1 MASDLNRVILIGR
14 LTRDPELKYLQS
26 GTAVARFSIANN
38 RRYSTAGEKKE
49 QVSFFE
55 CIAWSKLAEMLTEYC
70 KKGQRIGI
78 EGRLQQRSW
87 DDQEGKKRSSVEIV
101 VENVQFLSTTKEGTK
116 ESSSDQ
122 PDFASPSPSE
132 DNAFTDDDIPF

>member
-26 GTAVARFSIANN
+26 GTAVARFSLANN

-49 QVSFFE
+49 QVSFFD

-101 VENVQFLSTTKEGTK
+101 VENVQFLSAKEGTK
-116 ESSSDQ
+116 EPSNEQ
-122 PDFASPSPSE
+122 PDFSSSTPAE
-132 DNAFTDDDIPF
+132 ENAFTDDDIPF

>member
-49 QVSFFE
+49 QVSFFD

-101 VENVQFLSTTKEGTK
+101 IDNVQFLSAKEGTK
-116 ESSSDQ
+116 EVSNEQPDLVSSS
-122 PDFASPSPSE
+122 PVE
-132 DNAFTDDDIPF
+132 ENAFTDDDIPF